1 MKKRSI
7 KVVIVLA
14 SVSPDG
20 LSPESQKFFGSFF
33 QKRTCLLLVLLPL
46 LLHLP
51 SLTGVTSET
60 PAPILSGMATSEA
73 GLAQAPRMLGLQGY
87 PGWID
92 GNAGVTL
99 EALGGLA
106 ARDWLHG
113 RLPWWNPYN
122 GVGLPLAT
130 EAQNAAFFL
139 PFVLLL
145 ALPAGIVWLKI
156 AMQIVAGLSMLGLLR
171 RLDLSPRAALTGAI
185 LAECNGSFAWL
196 AHAPILPI
204 AFLPLLL
211 LGIERAGGETWS
223 AGVVTISLAVGFS
236 LAAGF
241 PEVAFLDGMLA
252 SVWAVVRLCQD
263 WQGQNKRWF
272 LLFRLVLGAGL
283 GVLLAA
289 PAVEPFLAALPGDFV
304 GPHTGLV
311 AHVLP
316 GATRALLLF
325 PYLLGPLLH
334 GTLQFRIQPEIW
346 FSAGGFAGVLLALLA
361 LTGVFAG
368 GRERA
373 LRWALGLWIGVTG
386 AVVCLDRGAAV
397 MQHLPVLSAINLPP
411 WIVPSWLMS
420 CCILAAFAL
429 DAWERGIPVRRARI
443 LAIFLTGFACLAVL
457 PAAWPAVSALLAH
470 GGAYPL
476 FPAASLLWAG
486 IVVVTAGWLLARPVT
501 PSHVR
506 SLHRLIVIDAV
517 MLFLVP
523 LAAHEPPLFMD
534 RETLGFLHDRM
545 GLGRVYTA
553 GPMQPNY
560 GAYFGIAQINHNYLP
575 LPSLWVG
582 AVRSALMP
590 GMDGVNF
597 YQGLGDDAARAALR
611 TKIPALEAFGVSTVL
626 TWPGDSVFGA
636 RVVSPIDPASERAVP
651 LARAAA
657 FQGTMRTGASHAGGV
672 LQLEVRIGT
681 YLGQSDG
688 SLHATLCSGANCAS
702 GQAPLAKA
710 VDNDYL
716 PIALDHPL
724 AVEPGDTLTYT
735 LVHLDGDHPV
745 ALWADLPAL
754 PDPPRL
760 AAELAIDIRPPGPAA
775 ALAHHGAAADVWE
788 LPDPAPYWSAPG
800 CRLTGVSRTSV
811 DADCDHPSMLRRLEL
826 DDPGWSASVNGT
838 RAAIR
843 RDPPVFEAVD
853 LPSGH
858 SHVRFAYAPP
868 DIGWAWAGFTLGLA
882 GFAVAARQTAAP
894 VLRRAALE
902 ARVGLRRRLNALP
915 LLARVA
921 ADRIRADP
929 YPAAFA
935 AWLLPVL
942 IMIALL
948 TPPFQ
953 NSDEPTHVA
962 RIVQVAHGGLA
973 AFRFMGIGGGI
984 SDPAVYQAF
993 KPVDPVAMHPEAR
1006 ITAAELQASRA
1017 VRWGRAEDLIGF
1029 PNTALY
1035 PPTFYVPSA
1044 AAYWIGRAA
1053 KLHVDHTILL
1063 MRIVNA
1069 LVFTGVA
1076 WVALATARR
1085 LRPLMAAMLML
1096 PMTLSLACAASQ
1108 DSLMIAAVAVAVGI
1122 IDRVTS
1128 EQRDARAD
1136 ELAWAAILLTA
1147 AGMARPPYLCLL
1159 TLLLLLRKRPDGAVL
1174 RAMAAGAGCIL
1185 AWSGFMGMHTMVS
1198 LAGSNPA
1205 RQLHLILADPLLV
1218 PRVAWATL
1226 INLTGGY
1233 WHQFIGTL
1241 GWTDTPLPG
1250 AAIIAY
1256 SLVLALAAVASGV
1269 GPARRTFVTVVS
1281 VGATIIAIFAI
1292 QYFTWSSPG
1301 QDVVAGVLGRYFL
1314 VPVLAAGLALPA
1326 LGRTVGLCRQAARAV
1341 LGLAAL
1347 ATPAVVAHALVLRYY
1362 LT

>member
-1 MKKRSI
+1 
-7 KVVIVLA
+7 
-14 SVSPDG
+14 
-20 LSPESQKFFGSFF
+20 
-33 QKRTCLLLVLLPL
+33 
-46 LLHLP
+46 
-51 SLTGVTSET
+51 
-60 PAPILSGMATSEA
+60 MATSEA
-73 GLAQAPRMLGLQGY
+73 GLAQAPRVLGLQGY

-113 RLPWWNPYN
+113 RLPWWNPDS
-122 GVGLPLAT
+122 GVGLPLAG

-156 AMQIVAGLSMLGLLR
+156 AMQMVAGLSMLGLLR
-171 RLDLSPRAALTGAI
+171 RLDLSARAALTGAI

-196 AHAPILPI
+196 AHAPILPV

-211 LGIERAGGETWS
+211 LGIERARGGGAWP
-223 AGVVTISLAVGFS
+223 AGVVTIALAVGFS

-241 PEVAFLDGMLA
+241 PEVAVLDGLLA
-252 SVWAVVRLCQD
+252 AVWALVRLGQD
-263 WQGQNKRWF
+263 RGGIA
-272 LLFRLVLGAGL
+272 LFRLVLGAGL

-289 PAVEPFLAALPGDFV
+289 PAVEPFLAGLPGAFV

-325 PYLLGPLLH
+325 PYLLGPLLY
-334 GTLQFRIQPEIW
+334 GTLQFGTQPEIW

-361 LTGVFAG
+361 LAGVLAG

-373 LRWALGLWIGVTG
+373 LRWSLGLWISVTG
-386 AVVCLDRGAAV
+386 AGVCLDRGAAV
-397 MQHLPVLSAINLPP
+397 VQHLPVLSAITMPP

-443 LAIFLTGFACLAVL
+443 VAAWLAGSVGIAVL

-476 FPAASLLWAG
+476 FAAGSLLWAG
-486 IVVVTAGWLLARPVT
+486 FVIVTAGWLLAQPPAPSPV
-501 PSHVR
+501 R
-506 SLHRLIVIDAV
+506 LLHRLVVLDAV
-517 MLFLVP
+517 LLFVVP
-523 LAAHEPPLFMD
+523 LAAHEPPLFLD
-534 RETLGFLHDRM
+534 RDTLRVLRDRM

-597 YQGLGDDAARAALR
+597 YQGFGDDAARAALR
-611 TKIPALEAFGVSTVL
+611 EKLPALEAFGVSTVL
-626 TWPGDSVFGA
+626 TWPDDRLFGA
-636 RVVSPIDPASERAVP
+636 RVVSAVDRATERAVP
-651 LARAAA
+651 LIRDGA
-657 FQGTMRTGASHAGGV
+657 FQGTVRAAASDPGEATMFA
-672 LQLEVRIGT
+672 VRIGT
-681 YLGQSDG
+681 YFGRSDG
-688 SLHATLCSGANCAS
+688 VLQATLCDGGRCAT
-702 GQAPLAKA
+702 GRAPLATA

-716 PIALDHPL
+716 SIVLDHPL
-724 AVEPGDTLTYT
+724 AVAPAATLTYT
-735 LVHLDGDHPV
+735 LVHRDGDHPV
-745 ALWADLPAL
+745 ALWADLPASR
-754 PDPPRL
+754 DPPGL
-760 AAELAIDIRPPGPAA
+760 SAEVAIDLRPPGPAA
-775 ALAHHGAAADVWE
+775 ALVHHGAAADVWA
-788 LPDPAPYWSAPG
+788 LPDPAPYWRAAG
-800 CRLTGVSRTSV
+800 CRLGGASRTAV
-811 DADCDHPSMLRRLEL
+811 EADCGHPSVLRRLEL

-838 RAAIR
+838 WAPIR
-843 RDPPVFEAVD
+843 RDPPVFEAVA
-853 LPSGH
+853 LPPGH
-858 SHVRFAYAPP
+858 SQVSFAYAPP
-868 DIGWAWAGFTLGLA
+868 GIGWAWAGFALGLA
-882 GFAVAARQTAAP
+882 GFTLTARRSVLPALRGAARDAGA
-894 VLRRAALE
+894 
-902 ARVGLRRRLNALP
+902 GLGRGLNALP
-915 LLARVA
+915 RLARVA
-921 ADRIRADP
+921 ADRIGADP

-942 IMIALL
+942 MMIALL

-973 AFRFMGIGGGI
+973 GFRFMGMGGGI

-993 KPVDPVAMHPEAR
+993 KPVDPLAMHPEAR
-1006 ITAAELQASRA
+1006 SNAAELQASGS
-1017 VRWGRAEDLIGF
+1017 VRWGRAEDFVGF

-1035 PPTFYVPSA
+1035 PPTFYLPSA

-1053 KLHVDHTILL
+1053 KLHVDRTIQL
-1063 MRIVNA
+1063 MRMADA
-1069 LVFTGVA
+1069 LAFTAVA
-1076 WVALATARR
+1076 WMALATARR
-1085 LRPLMAAMLML
+1085 LRPLMAAILML

-1108 DSLMIAAVAVAVGI
+1108 DSLMIAAVALAVGI

-1128 EQRDARAD
+1128 ETRDANVG

-1159 TLLLLLRKRPDGAVL
+1159 PLLLLLRKRPDRAVL
-1174 RAMAAGAGCIL
+1174 QALAAGAGCVL
-1185 AWSGFMGMHTMVS
+1185 AWSAFVGMHTMVK
-1198 LAGSNPA
+1198 LAGSDAA
-1205 RQLHLILADPLLV
+1205 RQLQLIVADPLMV

-1233 WHQFIGTL
+1233 WRQFIGTL
-1241 GWTDTPLPG
+1241 GWTDTPVPG

-1256 SLVLALAAVASGV
+1256 SLVLVLAAVACGV
-1269 GPARRTFVTVVS
+1269 GPARRAFVTCAS
-1281 VGATIIAIFAI
+1281 VGAAIVAVFVI

-1314 VPVLAAGLALPA
+1314 VPALAAGLALPA
-1326 LGRTVGLCRQAARAV
+1326 LGRTAGLCRLASRAV
-1341 LGLAAL
+1341 LGVTAV
-1347 ATPAVVAHALVLRYY
+1347 ATPAVVAHTLVLRYY
-1362 LT
+1362 LAP